1 MLNVHVFCDGVEAG
15 AVLVDVGQ
23 VAVAEDPGVGVCG
36 LQLFQQ
42 PEQGAFLPRGAGVG
56 GIAMLVETTLVAD
69 AQ

>member
-23 VAVAEDPGVGVCG
+23 IAMAEDPGVGVCG

-42 PEQGAFLPRGAGVG
+42 PKQCAFLPRGTGVG
-56 GIAMLVETTLVAD
+56 GVAVLVQATLVAY